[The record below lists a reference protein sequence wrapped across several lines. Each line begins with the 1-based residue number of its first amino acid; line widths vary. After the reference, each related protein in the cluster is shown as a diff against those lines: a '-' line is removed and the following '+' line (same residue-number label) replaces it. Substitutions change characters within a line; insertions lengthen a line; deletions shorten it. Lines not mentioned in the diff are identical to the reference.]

1 LLAIL
6 ALAVISYGAER
17 SLANDPGGRAR
28 PVAVA
33 LGVLGLALGALLFA
47 GSLAAGGETAWP
59 GLIGGAL
66 CALLAWAA
74 VGAVFDRARARLQ
87 GGAANL
93 LSVYADAAALVLAA
107 LAIFVE
113 PVAYLALAAFL
124 VLLVQGRRGGDKKY
138 AGLRVLR

>member
-1 LLAIL
+1 M
-6 ALAVISYGAER
+6 
-17 SLANDPGGRAR
+17 
-28 PVAVA
+28 AVA

-47 GSLAAGGETAWP
+47 GSLAAGGETSWP

-74 VGAVFDRARARLQ
+74 VGAVFDRARGRLQ

-93 LSVYADAAALVLAA
+93 LSVYADAAALLLAA